1 MIRRPP
7 RSTLSSSSA
16 ASDVYKR
23 QVSTQ
28 STGICVPAMLF
39 GRTARALHRVACRGW
54 KPSKIAPCRAFCT
67 ADAPPPPMKREEHEL
82 SQVIPGSKTPGPKMV
97 LGYTCTVCETRSFR
111 TISRASYDNGVVLV
125 RCEGL
130 SLIHIS
136 EPTRLLSISYAVF
149 CLKKKKKKSQT
160 NICNYGNQ
168 DIEISSDDTVLLF

>member
-125 RCEGL
+125 RCEGCDNL
-130 SLIHIS
+130 HLIADNLGWFEDDS
-136 EPTRLLSISYAVF
+136 WNVAEY
-149 CLKKKKKKSQT
+149 LKANGGQVQDLT
-160 NICNYGNQ
+160 NPDNV
-168 DIEISSDDTVLLF
+168 IEFQLKESK